1 MILEAPGIV
10 LITGF
15 EANDPPCRNASAAL
29 IEALQGC
36 LPQLRRASGDAE
48 VRIRLMPG
56 NTLAL
61 SAALKAALDELP
73 PPTHLLLLGQ
83 APGRN
88 RITPERLATNVRDF
102 GMPDRYGNL
111 PRNLPIVEGG
121 PASLHSTWPDQD
133 NLVAALNTAGI
144 PAAMS
149 YDAGNHLC
157 NQLLYLALHAAAR
170 RDRQCVAAFVHVP
183 VLPQQVIDEEPMT
196 IRHPNCPYLPLP
208 MLIDAV
214 ARLLSATF
222 YPEVQNVWVSI

>member
-1 MILEAPGIV
+1 LTLEAPGIV

-15 EANDPPCRNASAAL
+15 EANDPPCRNASAAV
-29 IEALQGC
+29 IEALQEC

-61 SAALKAALDELP
+61 FAALEAALDDLP

-88 RITPERLATNVRDF
+88 RITPEWLATNVRDF

-111 PRNLPIVEGG
+111 PRNLPVVEEG
-121 PASLHSTWPDQD
+121 PADLHSTWPGQD
-133 NLVAALNTAGI
+133 CLVAALNAAGI

-149 YDAGNHLC
+149 HDAGTHLC
-157 NQLLYLALHAAAR
+157 NQLLYLALHAAAQ
-170 RDRQCVAAFVHVP
+170 RDQQCVAAFVHVP
-183 VLPQQVIDEEPMT
+183 VLPQQVIDGEPMT
-196 IRHPNCPYLPLP
+196 VRHPSCPYLPLP
-208 MLIDAV
+208 MMIDAV
-214 ARLLSATF
+214 THLLGATF
-222 YPEVQNVWVSI
+222 HPKAPDVQASN